1 MCPDR
6 MNIKEQIAE
15 LVSGKIKDSGNFL
28 VEVRTLPGK
37 VVVFID
43 HATAGMKLEDCIA
56 VSRFL
61 QEQPALES
69 LFEKNELEVSSPGMD
84 EPLKVLPQFLK
95 RIGKRVSVI
104 TFDGRKREGILV
116 SATESGMELEETTEK
131 KSGGKK
137 ELVTTLHRIPF
148 SEIKETRLNYSID
161 KLLK

>member
-1 MCPDR
+1 
-6 MNIKEQIAE
+6 MNVKEQIAE
-15 LVSGKIKDSGNFL
+15 LVSGKIKDSGHFL
-28 VEVRTLPGK
+28 VEVRMLPGK

-43 HATAGMKLEDCIA
+43 HATAGTKLEDCIA

-61 QEQPALES
+61 QEQPSLES